1 MSKISTIVDNIG
13 TELATLLGATHKEI
27 VDPILIEANDTL
39 YLRRGY
45 GYVMGAGEN
54 SDRQLG
60 CQLSVE
66 RDVIITNTIA
76 IHATKSD
83 ITAYRAAWKTLLE
96 DQLLI
101 IDLMEK
107 NPTINSVTAK
117 MAFISD
123 NGIEPIFNDK
133 REAFLM
139 IQSIF
144 SFEYFEDLT

>member
-45 GYVMGAGEN
+45 GYVMGPGAN
-54 SDRQLG
+54 SNRQVG

-83 ITAYRAAWKTLLE
+83 ITAYRTAWKTLLE

-117 MAFISD
+117 MAFVSD